1 MHSHLKIHSRNL
13 GKPIRKLGILWQR
26 MTGNIFYWGNKERQ
40 VIKELLKGFIS
51 NVLIKIFP
59 VLRSGFWLISWT
71 YSYMEIRQILQVSQH
86 KYLMTSD
93 FYYEINPYLMLKAT
107 YKHIKQERKCFQP
120 SPLYPVSTCSPK
132 FSPSTLTQIHTLTP
146 IPPEQT
152 TVTYT
157 ACKNSNCSIC
167 TKHSNVNTNIY
178 IYIYN

>member
-26 MTGNIFYWGNKERQ
+26 MTGNIFYWENKERQ

-93 FYYEINPYLMLKAT
+93 CIYSVSINFIRHNHHLVINPILITFLDGPGSLFR
-107 YKHIKQERKCFQP
+107 H
-120 SPLYPVSTCSPK
+120 LYYMYVMVFILYFHMVDFHC
-132 FSPSTLTQIHTLTP
+132 
-146 IPPEQT
+146 
-152 TVTYT
+152 TVT
-157 ACKNSNCSIC
+157 
-167 TKHSNVNTNIY
+167 
-178 IYIYN
+178 